1 MITTQTDTAM
11 SLIQDYQASFRERDG
26 YLSQELVSGPVDWSD
41 APFKHT
47 VRRGVFEVPLP
58 NGSLLAELLAAA
70 GPRPGLTL
78 AALAQVLWYANGL
91 LRRKFDVDWAKSAA
105 GQNRDGASYA
115 RGTSS
120 GGGLYPTE
128 LYLVAEDLPGL
139 PNGIYHHCE
148 ARSALQRTRAGR
160 YGPALCASWRGEA
173 RHGVCHLVLTT
184 RFWKNVFKYK
194 NFGYQLMTEDCG
206 AVVGTLL
213 QALGDVGIAATV
225 RFHFADRQVAGLMG
239 LDADAEVPMIV
250 IELGHGPVRTGPPRA
265 VPSGARPPAPL
276 ERSRRVA
283 VPALIGELHRAT
295 VRAAAAPLAPLPA
308 WDGPYAASAWQAL
321 PAADIIVG
329 STRLFM
335 QRRSSMGRQLGE
347 DPLTRHELATLLAAA
362 GQPFRS
368 DLAPAAAPPRSV
380 RLAAYARHVDGLA
393 PGAYAYC
400 ARRHGLAA
408 CAGPDDSDIDL
419 QRIYYMQNYNINQTG
434 LLLAVV
440 ARHDAAYAAWGERS
454 IRICNGEAGMA
465 AQRLYLAAAQLG
477 LSCGAVLGFNCAE
490 ADRLFGLD
498 RPAESIVLMML
509 IARRPNQQAAFD
521 SRFDG

>member
-1 MITTQTDTAM
+1 M
-11 SLIQDYQASFRERDG
+11 SLIQDYQASFRERNG
-26 YLSQELVSGPVDWSD
+26 YLSQEFISGPVDWAD

-58 NGSLLAELLAAA
+58 NGRLLAERLAAA

-91 LRRKFDVDWAKSAA
+91 LRRKFDVDWAKSASA
-105 GQNRDGASYA
+105 QNRDGANYA

-160 YGPALCASWRGEA
+160 YGPALSASWHGMA
-173 RHGVCHLVLTT
+173 RQGVCHLVLTT

-206 AVVGTLL
+206 AVAGTLL
-213 QALGDVGIAATV
+213 QALGDVGIAASV
-225 RFHFADRQVAGLMG
+225 HFNFADREVAHLMG
-239 LDADAEVPMIV
+239 LDMEAEVPMIV
-250 IELGHGPVRTGPPRA
+250 IELGHGAVRADAPRTA
-265 VPSGARPPAPL
+265 PAGARPPAPL

-295 VRAAAAPLAPLPA
+295 LRDDALPLAPLAA
-308 WDGPYAASAWQAL
+308 WDGPYAAWETL
-321 PAADIIVG
+321 PATAPIAG
-329 STRLFM
+329 STRLYM

-347 DPLTRHELATLLAAA
+347 DPLTRQELATLLAAA
-362 GQPFRS
+362 SQPFRS

-380 RLAAYARHVDGLA
+380 RLAAYARHVDALP
-393 PGAYAYC
+393 PGAYAYH
-400 ARRHGLAA
+400 AARHGLAA
-408 CAGPDDSDIDL
+408 CAGPDDSDTDL
-419 QRIYYMQNYNINQTG
+419 QRIYAMQNYNINQTG

-440 ARHDAAYAAWGERS
+440 ARHEAAYAAWGERS

-465 AQRLYLAAAQLG
+465 AQRIYLAAAQLG
-477 LSCGAVLGFNCAE
+477 LSCGAVLGFHCAE

>member
-1 MITTQTDTAM
+1 M
-11 SLIQDYQASFRERDG
+11 SLIQDYQASFRERNA
-26 YLSQELVSGPVDWSD
+26 YLSQEFTSGPVDWAD
-41 APFKHT
+41 APHKHT
-47 VRRGVFEVPLP
+47 VRPGVFEVPLP
-58 NGSLLAELLAAA
+58 NGRLLAGHLADTGA
-70 GPRPGLTL
+70 RPGLTL
-78 AALAQVLWYANGL
+78 AALAQALWYANGL
-91 LRRKFDVDWAKSAA
+91 LRRKVDVDWAKSAA
-105 GQNRDGASYA
+105 AQNRDGPSYA

-148 ARSALQRTRAGR
+148 ARSTLQRTRAGR
-160 YGPALCASWRGEA
+160 HARALCASWRGVT

-213 QALGDVGIAATV
+213 QALDDVGIAATV
-225 RFHFADRQVAGLMG
+225 RFNFADRGVADIMG
-239 LDADAEVPMIV
+239 LDQDAEAAMIV
-250 IELGHGPVRTGPPRA
+250 IELGDGPVRLDPPHA
-265 VPSGARPPAPL
+265 ASSAPAAARPPAPL

-295 VRAAAAPLAPLPA
+295 LLDDVALPVPLPA
-308 WDGPYAASAWQAL
+308 WDGADAGAAWDAL
-321 PAADIIVG
+321 PPAAPIAG
-329 STRLFM
+329 TTRLFM
-335 QRRSSMGRQLGE
+335 QRRSSMGRQQGE
-347 DPLTRHELATLLAAA
+347 DPLTRPELATLLAAA
-362 GQPFRS
+362 AAPYRC
-368 DLAPAAAPPRSV
+368 DLDAAAAPPRSV
-380 RLAAYARHVDGLA
+380 RLAAYARHVDALA
-393 PGAYAYC
+393 PGAYAYGA
-400 ARRHGLAA
+400 ARHALVQ
-408 CAGPDDSDIDL
+408 CAGPDTSDIDV

-434 LLLAVV
+434 VLLAIV
-440 ARHDAAYAAWGERS
+440 ARHGAAHAAWGDRS

-465 AQRLYLAAAQLG
+465 AQRIYLAAAQLG

-490 ADRLFGLD
+490 ADGLFGLD

-509 IARRPNQQAAFD
+509 IARRPVLQAAFD